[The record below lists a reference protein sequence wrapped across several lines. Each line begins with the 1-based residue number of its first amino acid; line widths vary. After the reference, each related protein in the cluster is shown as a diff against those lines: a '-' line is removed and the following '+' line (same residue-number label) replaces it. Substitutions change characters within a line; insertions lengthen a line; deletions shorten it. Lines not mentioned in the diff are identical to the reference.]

1 MTKKQEE
8 FTNNE
13 LETQIEE
20 GYRNLTKIAI
30 IIGISLITYGIVN
43 LYLVIVLNSLA
54 ASIVFTIGCI
64 AIVLLASYLLRHFRI
79 TYYPKGRR
87 I

>member
-1 MTKKQEE
+1 MT
-8 FTNNE
+8 
-13 LETQIEE
+13 
-20 GYRNLTKIAI
+20 RSDI
-30 IIGISLITYGIVN
+30 ITFSVCIMISLMTYAIVN

-64 AIVLLASYLLRHFRI
+64 AIVLLASYLLSHFRI

>member
-1 MTKKQEE
+1 MTKSNIST
-8 FTNNE
+8 FSVC
-13 LETQIEE
+13 
-20 GYRNLTKIAI
+20 
-30 IIGISLITYGIVN
+30 IGISLITYGIVN